1 MLRVLTVIWFVG
13 SLFWGLSLQADECGS
28 ISNAYGP
35 YDYTNPEDKADKLPI
50 VEKFH
55 FTEQIE
61 QLKGHQRSI
70 AGDLDY
76 TLRAFPNHH
85 RALIAMTNLQLS
97 YPPGSK
103 VPYRTIRCYFE
114 RALRFKPDDVIVH
127 MLYGSY
133 LFRKGDLTEA
143 LKRYRDAEAIDPNF
157 SELQYNIGLLLVEMK
172 NFSEAKKYA
181 DLAYGSG
188 YPLAGLRNKLKQAG
202 KW

>member
-1 MLRVLTVIWFVG
+1 MPRVLTVIGFAG
-13 SLFWGLSLQADECGS
+13 SLLWGSWAQAEDCGS
-28 ISNAYGP
+28 LTNAFGP
-35 YDYTNPEDKADKLPI
+35 YDYTHPKDKIEKLPI
-50 VEKFH
+50 VERFH
-55 FTEQIE
+55 FSEKIE
-61 QLKGHQRSI
+61 QLKGHQHSV

-103 VPYRTIRCYFE
+103 APFRSIRCYFE
-114 RALRFKPDDVIVH
+114 RALRFKPEDVNVH
-127 MLYGSY
+127 MLFGSY
-133 LFRKGDLTEA
+133 FFRKGDFTEA
-143 LKRYRDAEAIDPNF
+143 LKRYKNAEEIDQNF

-172 NFSEAKKYA
+172 NYSEAKKYA

-188 YPLAGLRNKLKQAG
+188 YPLKGLSNKLKQAG